1 MFGFVLDIS
10 EKGVPWKPGPT
21 QVLKPAQQEGRYSKE
36 MFVLLPTLN
45 VRLWKQR
52 SPRSWRHLVLGVRT
66 LCNCANSRRVAVH
79 SDRVK

>member
-36 MFVLLPTLN
+36 ILCPS
-45 VRLWKQR
+45 LW
-52 SPRSWRHLVLGVRT
+52 L
-66 LCNCANSRRVAVH
+66 
-79 SDRVK
+79 SDY